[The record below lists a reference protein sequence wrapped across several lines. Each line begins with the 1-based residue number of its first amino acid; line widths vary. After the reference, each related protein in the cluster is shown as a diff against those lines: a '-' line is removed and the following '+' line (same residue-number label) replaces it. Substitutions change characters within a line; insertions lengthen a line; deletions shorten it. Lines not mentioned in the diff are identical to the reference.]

1 MLNQSE
7 FATLNTYM
15 VSIDCLAQ
23 IRNSL
28 WRQDGLFE
36 ESRYQNPSTFI
47 LSAYILPFSLVSK
60 KTDGSKILPSYMS
73 EVPCVI
79 AADRILAFSSDLTFS
94 EWYNIFFSGLEGMI
108 SNKFKGEPVNTPI
121 YEVNGYSDS
130 NSIVAK
136 YVFSKSIINGIFEN
150 DYTDYST
157 ITSYY
162 LFLPYIG
169 YVDVDYFNIR
179 NGFII
184 EYSLDVTHGIMSCSM
199 YRSEYENGLTSE
211 EKRFYNTS
219 VNAGIPITITG
230 GDLSI
235 DRNRALN
242 RLSAAANFASGALS
256 LIPGLGNVANSVRNT
271 QTSTVRTGGNE
282 LNVSASRETK
292 LNKKTGRQVT
302 TNTSKSTSETTIE
315 PSYTDTSRKSTQQTV
330 YRNKSAVINTGIN
343 AVIDYWNLQ
352 TGTGHAYEINS
363 NTNWDSS
370 TTPILYARKPKIIES
385 TKQSLIEYQGRPTN
399 TTVNLS
405 VCRGYLQVGAIH
417 LELDCTFD
425 EITEIEELLIG
436 GVIINKSKSERPD
449 YAIDLYGNL
458 SAISE

>member
-7 FATLNTYM
+7 FLTLNTYM
-15 VSIDCLAQ
+15 VGADCLSS
-23 IRNSL
+23 IRESL
-28 WRQDGLFE
+28 WKQDGLFDD
-36 ESRYQNPSTFI
+36 SKYRTPSTFI

-60 KTDGSKILPSYMS
+60 KTDGTKIIPTYMS
-73 EVPCVI
+73 EASCVI
-79 AADRILAFSSDLTFS
+79 AADRILARSTTLSD
-94 EWYNIFFSGLEGMI
+94 EDWYNLYVVAFSGIIKHVFNAPAI
-108 SNKFKGEPVNTPI
+108 STPI
-121 YEVNGYSDS
+121 YQVNLRSDS

-136 YVFSKSIINGIFEN
+136 YVFSKAIINGLFEN

-162 LFLPYIG
+162 MFLPYIG

-184 EYSLDVTHGIMSCSM
+184 EYSLDITHGIMSCSM
-199 YRSEYENGLTSE
+199 YRSEYEDGLVSE
-211 EKRFYNTS
+211 EKRFYSTAINI
-219 VNAGIPITITG
+219 GIPVTITG

-235 DRNRALN
+235 DRNRALS

-302 TNTSKSTSETTIE
+302 TNTSKTTNETTIE
-315 PSYTDTSRKSTQQTV
+315 PTYTDTSRKSTQQTV
-330 YRNKSAVINTGIN
+330 YRNKSAVINTGVN
-343 AVIDYWNLQ
+343 AIIDYFNFQ
-352 TGTGHAYEINS
+352 SGTGHVYDIDS

-370 TTPILYARKPKIIES
+370 TTPILYARKPKVIES

-399 TTVNLS
+399 SIVNLS

-417 LELDCTFD
+417 LNLDCTFD
-425 EITEIEELLIG
+425 EITEIEELLMG
-436 GVIINKSKSERPD
+436 GVVINKSKSERPD
-449 YAIDLYGNL
+449 HVLDMYGNL
-458 SAISE
+458 SNISE